1 MATPS
6 VAPASHEQNA
16 AIFALQQQVKGGA
29 SWFTIIAVLSVVNTV
44 ISMFN
49 GGISFI
55 VGLGV
60 TLLIGEIG
68 KHLGSAGSVAAL
80 IATVCIAVGFFFL
93 GRFAGQAK
101 RWAFYAGIG
110 LYVCDTLLLLALAFF
125 GGGLW
130 LMFGFHIYAL
140 FRIWQGFSKLSVLE
154 KLRANVGAPVLSSST
169 T

>member
-1 MATPS
+1 MATPTIS
-6 VAPASHEQNA
+6 PSSNAQQNA
-16 AIFALQQQVKGGA
+16 IFVLQQQVKGGA
-29 SWFTIIAVLSVVNTV
+29 NWFIWIAGLSVVNAV
-44 ISMFN
+44 IAAFN

-80 IATVCIAVGFFFL
+80 IATVCIAVGFYFL

-125 GGGLW
+125 SGGLW
-130 LMFGFHIYAL
+130 LMFGFHVYAL
-140 FRIWQGFSKLSVLE
+140 FRIWQGFSKLSQLE
-154 KLRANVGAPVLSSST
+154 TLKANAGAPVLSSST